1 MLFSISITTVMSKF
15 SSTSGSRDLSTWL
28 TLFIACS
35 VMFFFFSFDIHNVK
49 SGNSQ
54 RTKLTQAQVFAGLK
68 LGF

>member
-35 VMFFFFSFDIHNVK
+35 VIFFFSFDIHNVK

>member
-35 VMFFFFSFDIHNVK
+35 VMFFFFFPLIFTMLN
-49 SGNSQ
+49 
-54 RTKLTQAQVFAGLK
+54 QAILSAQS
-68 LGF
+68 